1 MRLKMDFDDRFDAD
15 RIEDVMVG
23 IYIKEANVPKLER
36 LIKKVCEELRKK
48 KRIEKIIE
56 NG

>member
-23 IYIKEANVPKLER
+23 IYIKEANIPKLER

-48 KRIEKIIE
+48 KRIGKIIE